1 MKTKGKILLFTILSL
16 FAVTFFT
23 VIGESQQKPQ
33 TAEQKMR
40 RTSDTQTKESQM
52 QMTPQTALDILKKGN
67 ERFINN
73 VSLNRDLQEQV
84 RETAEAQYP
93 FATILSCQDSRT
105 SNEQVFDL
113 NKGDAFSIRI
123 AGNIVNDDILG
134 GMEFGSKL
142 AGAKLIVVLGHTKC
156 GAVKGACDNAKLG
169 NLTGLLDKIK
179 PAVDSIPMSIQPR
192 TSKNEQFVD
201 LVAEANVREAMKQV
215 RDKSPIL
222 KEMIDK
228 NQVALVGGI
237 YSVSTGEVKFLV
249 TD

>member
-1 MKTKGKILLFTILSL
+1 MKGKILLFTILSL

-23 VIGESQQKPQ
+23 VVGESQQKPQ
-33 TAEQKMR
+33 VQKQDEQQTNR
-40 RTSDTQTKESQM
+40 TQTKESQM
-52 QMTPQTALDILKKGN
+52 NMTPQTALEILKKGN
-67 ERFINN
+67 ERFVNN
-73 VSLNRDLQEQV
+73 VSFNRDLQKQV
-84 RETAEAQYP
+84 RETADAQYP

-105 SNEQVFDL
+105 SNEQIFDL

-169 NLTGLLDKIK
+169 NLTGLLDKIQ
-179 PAVDSIPMSIQPR
+179 PAVKSVPMSIQPR
-192 TSKNEQFVD
+192 NSKNEKFVD

-215 RDKSPIL
+215 REKSPIL

-228 NQVALVGGI
+228 GEVGLVGGI
-237 YSVSTGEVKFLV
+237 YSVSTGKVEFL
-249 TD
+249 DK